1 MRCKLCGISQHIRGT
16 PHSWV
21 VNQHCAECHFM
32 GRVPRGRKAK
42 DYARKMVQ

>member
-1 MRCKLCGISQHIRGT
+1 MRCKLCGKSQHVQRNT
-16 PHSWV
+16 HSWI

-42 DYARKMVQ
+42 DYAKR

>member
-1 MRCKLCGISQHIRGT
+1 MRCKLCGMTQRIRGT

-32 GRVPRGRKAK
+32 GRVPRGAKAK
-42 DYARKMVQ
+42 DYPKR

>member
-1 MRCKLCGISQHIRGT
+1 MRCKLCGISQSIRGT

-32 GRVPRGRKAK
+32 GRIPRGRKAK
-42 DYARKMVQ
+42 DYPKR